1 MFFFI
6 RLNRGGFMLKRICQ
20 KRIILSSAV
29 LFALLLLYL
38 IPKNQMNQLEDIPK
52 KIEYVD
58 QITEKSIIYLLDCN
72 EMVARTKVVIDADAD
87 IETKAKGLLNVL
99 IQNGEGESKVPN
111 GFRAIIPSDT
121 KILSIHYEENVIK
134 VDFSKELLE
143 MKKENE
149 EKVIEAIIYTLTN
162 IEDVKYVII
171 YVEGDILT
179 KLPHSGKN
187 LPSTLDRSYG
197 INKEYDLQSY
207 KDVTQV
213 TVYYIGKYN
222 DETYYIPVTK
232 YLNDDRDKIK
242 IIIDEL
248 ASSNLYTTNL
258 MSFLNSNTKLLAT
271 EQEVDSLFLTFN
283 SYIFNDMNAQNILEE
298 VIYTISLSV
307 GDNYDV
313 KEVVF
318 EVEDQEIYK
327 SVIKTIE

>member
-1 MFFFI
+1 MI
-6 RLNRGGFMLKRICQ
+6 KRVCQ

-29 LFALLLLYL
+29 LFALFLLYL
-38 IPKNQMNQLEDIPK
+38 IPKQQINQLENIPS

-58 QITEKSIIYLLDCN
+58 QMAEKSTIYLLDPN
-72 EMVARTKVVIDADAD
+72 NMVARTKVVVDTNVD
-87 IETKAKGLLNVL
+87 IETKARNLLNIL

-121 KILSIHYEENVIK
+121 KIRSIHYEENLIK
-134 VDFSKELLE
+134 VDFSKEILE

-149 EKVIEAIIYTLTN
+149 EKVIEAIVYTLTS
-162 IEDVKYVII
+162 IEDVKKVII

-179 KLPHSGKN
+179 KLPHTGIN
-187 LPSTLDRSYG
+187 LPSALDRSYG

-207 KDVTQV
+207 KDINQV
-213 TVYYIGKYN
+213 TVYYVGKYN
-222 DETYYIPVTK
+222 DETYYVPVTK
-232 YLNDDRDKIK
+232 YLNDNRDKIK
-242 IIIDEL
+242 IIVDEL

-283 SYIFNDMNAQNILEE
+283 SYIFNDMNERNILEE

-313 KEVVF
+313 REVVF
-318 EVEDQEIYK
+318 NVEDQEIYK